1 MTKKQ
6 EELLPWLVFLCS
18 LGLYFYSLAPSVMWG
33 DSADLALKVHD
44 FILDPAADGHPLFVV
59 LGRLF
64 NIFLPWEL
72 AINLNF
78 MCAVFAALTVLFVY
92 LTIRKITGD
101 TLPALGGAVAL
112 ATSHA
117 FWLHAVITE
126 VYSLNT
132 FFLALL
138 IWLLVTWREDPENTS
153 LLYWGSFAFGLAL
166 TNHMLLGLFGVAVLF
181 ILATYRPKIFLDG
194 KKIGLMILLFV
205 IGATL
210 YWGTLLYWTIT
221 LPPSEVEKIA
231 DIVTGREQHR
241 SSMFVLNAVSRNVF
255 LYLGY
260 LFYQF
265 PLFGFF
271 MGFTGFYSLYR
282 KDKRLF
288 GFLFLALISNTLFTL
303 AGVSSYGNANYT
315 FYIHDYV
322 IFSIAIGCGL
332 ERVLLFIRRSPP
344 VMPPST
350 QGTGKFF
357 PEKFMVILLFITP
370 ITMYTLTPRLAKR
383 FNIDLIHGRSLT
395 HRDNNDYFLNPNKR
409 GYRGPSDYADI
420 ILKRAEQTG
429 AIVIADF
436 TPCAV
441 LMYFNQVRGLGPNVE
456 VVYTTDAGTAP
467 DYDLFDF
474 VEKNIDKRPIY
485 LTDLRPDSYNLT
497 NVEKKYTFR
506 EWKPVWEIR
515 PKEFLPE

>member
-1 MTKKQ
+1 MIKITEKQ
-6 EELLPWLVFLCS
+6 LPWLVFLCA
-18 LGLYFYSLAPSVMWG
+18 LGLYIYSLAPSVMWG

-59 LGRLF
+59 LGYLF

-72 AINLNF
+72 AINLNL

-92 LTIRKITGD
+92 LTVQKITGN
-101 TLPALGGAVAL
+101 TLSALAGAVAL

-126 VYSLNT
+126 VYTLNT

-138 IWLLVTWREDPENTS
+138 IWLLVSWREEPENTS
-153 LLYWGSFAFGLAL
+153 WLYWGSLAFGLAL
-166 TNHMLLGLFGVAVLF
+166 TNHMLLGLFGVAILF
-181 ILATYRPKIFLDG
+181 IMATHRPKIFLDA
-194 KKIGLMILLFV
+194 KKIGLMLLLFI
-205 IGATL
+205 IGASL
-210 YWGTLLYWTIT
+210 YWGTLLYWTVT
-221 LPPSEVEKIA
+221 LPPAEVETIA
-231 DIVTGREQHR
+231 DIVTGREAHR
-241 SSMFVLNAVSRNVF
+241 SSMFVLNAVSKNIV

-282 KDKRLF
+282 NDKKLF
-288 GFLFLALISNTLFTL
+288 GFISLALLANTIFTL

-322 IFSIAIGCGL
+322 IFSVAIGCGL
-332 ERVLLFIRRSPP
+332 DRLLSFIRRSSPE
-344 VMPPST
+344 VIPST
-350 QGTGKFF
+350 EDTRKFF
-357 PEKFMVILLFITP
+357 PDKLLVILLFVTP
-370 ITMYTLTPRLAKR
+370 ITMYTLTPRLAKM
-383 FNIDLIHGRSLT
+383 FDIDLIHGRSLT
-395 HRDNNDYFLNPNKR
+395 HRDNNNYFLNPNKR
-409 GYRGPSDYADI
+409 GYRGPADYADI
-420 ILKRAEQTG
+420 ILKRAEQSG
-429 AIVIADF
+429 GIVIADF

-441 LMYFNQVRGLGPNVE
+441 LMYYNQVMGVGPNVE

-474 VEKNIDKRPIY
+474 VEKNIGKRPIY

-506 EWKPVWEIR
+506 QLESVWEIR
-515 PKEFLPE
+515 PKELPAE